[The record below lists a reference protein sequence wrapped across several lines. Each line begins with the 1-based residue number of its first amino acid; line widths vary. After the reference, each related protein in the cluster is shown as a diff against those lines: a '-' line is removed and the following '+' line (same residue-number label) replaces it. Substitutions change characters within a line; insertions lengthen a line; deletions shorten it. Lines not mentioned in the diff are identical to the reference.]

1 MVVGMDFSTAVLKE
15 GDFCGEEL
23 LTWALDP
30 KASSNLPSSTRT
42 VKAITEVEAFAL
54 EAEEL
59 KFVASQF
66 RHLHSRQVQY
76 TFRFY
81 SQQWRTWAACF
92 IQAACHN
99 HYRRKFAEKQC
110 KEEEEGFDYSEGD
123 DDDDCRGGSITSK
136 LRATFFAF
144 RFAAK
149 VLHGHRHHSAGSM
162 GSTELMKLQKPPEP
176 DFSAYDD
183 KN

>member
-1 MVVGMDFSTAVLKE
+1 MLVEDEDAHREHVHLARGLKPVGEMLFIIRGRLESVTTDGGRNGFFNSVSSCTFIADRFST
-15 GDFCGEEL
+15 
-23 LTWALDP
+23 
-30 KASSNLPSSTRT
+30 PSVS
-42 VKAITEVEAFAL
+42 
-54 EAEEL
+54 
-59 KFVASQF
+59 
-66 RHLHSRQVQY
+66 
-76 TFRFY
+76 

-92 IQAACHN
+92 IQAACH

-123 DDDDCRGGSITSK
+123 DDDDCRGDSITSK
-136 LRATFFAF
+136 LRATFFVF

-149 VLHGHRHHSAGSM
+149 VLQGHRHHSAGSTGSM